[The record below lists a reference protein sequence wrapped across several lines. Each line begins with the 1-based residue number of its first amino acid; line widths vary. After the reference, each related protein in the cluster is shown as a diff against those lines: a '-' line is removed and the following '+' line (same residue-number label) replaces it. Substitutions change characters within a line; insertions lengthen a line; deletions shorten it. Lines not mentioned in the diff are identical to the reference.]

1 MVCGFCLGFG
11 VSPFGGEYILLF
23 LFSGETKEILC
34 EDNTILWI
42 SKLCSC
48 VSVR

>member
-1 MVCGFCLGFG
+1 MKIHSEIEQDKEVKAQSLESVEVEVG
-11 VSPFGGEYILLF
+11 VL
-23 LFSGETKEILC
+23 